1 MTRYYHT
8 MTTQRGLIIVTT
20 FIKPL
25 PKSILSESFL
35 ELCNFYPNPDDRTI
49 FCYSLDALLC
59 LMAQDGDG
67 GRSRGYHALVSR
79 DCLSAIAIQE
89 PR

>member
-1 MTRYYHT
+1 MIRFTEDFT
-8 MTTQRGLIIVTT
+8 MTTQWGLIIVAI
-20 FIKPL
+20 FSKPL
-25 PKSILSESFL
+25 P
-35 ELCNFYPNPDDRTI
+35 NPNPYPDDRTI